1 MYKLYYIIII
11 IVDVLIEVYI
21 MFQMDIVELILA
33 IILYSLLIT
42 TYNLML

>member
-11 IVDVLIEVYI
+11 IVDVLIEVYK

-42 TYNLML
+42 AYNLML

>member
-42 TYNLML
+42 AYNLML